1 MSLLKSYFQGYEE
14 YHQTYGNK
22 ITHYFGIPMIVLG
35 LLGLLSFIK
44 IGQID
49 AALIFWIVCSL
60 FYIRLNLKLGILFS
74 FFTFAIYYFALQ
86 LDLLVHIFLFLIG
99 WAVQF
104 VGHIKYEKKSP
115 AFLTNLTHLLIG
127 PLWIFNHLMKK
138 LKIINGD

>member
-22 ITHYFGIPMIVLG
+22 ITHYFGIPMIVVG
-35 LLGLLSFIK
+35 LLGLLSFVK
-44 IGQID
+44 FGSID
-49 AALIFWIVCSL
+49 MALVFWLGCSL
-60 FYIRLNLKLGILFS
+60 FYIRLHTKLGLLFS
-74 FFTFAIYYFALQ
+74 LFTLGIYYLAQQMNLTA
-86 LDLLVHIFLFLIG
+86 HILLFLIG

-127 PLWIFNHLMKK
+127 PLWIFNHLMQR
-138 LKIINGD
+138 LKIMR

>member
-22 ITHYFGIPMIVLG
+22 ITHYFGIPMIVVG
-35 LLGLLSFIK
+35 LLGLLSFVK
-44 IGQID
+44 FGSFD
-49 AALIFWIVCSL
+49 MALVFWLGCSM
-60 FYIRLNLKLGILFS
+60 FYIRLHTKLGVLFS
-74 FFTFAIYYFALQ
+74 LFTLGIYYLALQ
-86 LDLLVHIFLFLIG
+86 MNLTVHILLFLIG

-127 PLWIFNHLMKK
+127 PLWIFNHLMKS
-138 LKIINGD
+138 LKIMR